1 MATIQPRKGYRTPIY
16 SHLIF
21 SDKTIKCQI
30 SYERSRISLCFLLKW
45 LLRGLDQSKAGPRA
59 MLPWRN
65 ALKILFAVALNVP
78 CLSLLPVQTSFN
90 HLFNGVIWKT
100 KKETGISRWIFLSNF
115 TCVLLALTG
124 IAQHIQCLRAS
135 R

>member
-1 MATIQPRKGYRTPIY
+1 MATVQTRKDYRTPIY

-30 SYERSRISLCFLLKW
+30 SCERSRIRLCFLLKW

-59 MLPWRN
+59 MLPWRK

-78 CLSLLPVQTSFN
+78 CLTLPPVQTSFN
-90 HLFNGVIWKT
+90 HLLNGVIWKT
-100 KKETGISRWIFLSNF
+100 KKEAGISSWLFLSNF
-115 TCVLLALTG
+115 TCFLPALTG
-124 IAQHIQCLRAS
+124 IVQHT
-135 R
+135 